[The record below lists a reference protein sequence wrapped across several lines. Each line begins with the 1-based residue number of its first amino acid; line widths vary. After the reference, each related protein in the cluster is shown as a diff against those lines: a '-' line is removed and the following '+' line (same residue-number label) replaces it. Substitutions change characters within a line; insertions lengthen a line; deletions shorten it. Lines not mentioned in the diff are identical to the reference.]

1 MEFKN
6 QEFNSSKLISY
17 LNGLSSANRDAGVRE
32 LASVSDLKRADLL
45 NIYKYVS
52 IFGMSEL
59 FFDVFATHPLLVE
72 IKSNIK
78 PLEIGSVLILDP
90 GQNNNGGHHENY
102 NLFYAEK
109 AKSENKKCQ
118 IWGNCLSE
126 ASAKLTEL
134 AEINSSLLTKV
145 YGDRKDD
152 FSISIRKNINQAF
165 SDELEFFFG
174 DVFPSE
180 IIFHT
185 ACDYTLAGFLVW
197 LLSLDD
203 WRNIKVSIC
212 LMKIRRSQNQ
222 QLDNDVRHFIQ
233 EQLTLIQNEKSKNIT
248 VYSQSRTNIEFVG
261 KEYSDLIELQTLP
274 YLSNVNILKSVAK
287 PDVKKSFTIGFLGQT
302 REEKGILELIDF
314 LHENVIP
321 EYILFILQIDK
332 DALYRISPMHLDKV
346 KYLTEI
352 KSNIQIIDGYLDL
365 AEYHSIY
372 LSLDAV
378 ILPYRQQYVGRGS
391 GILDEA
397 VHFKKIVFCHENIQG
412 IISEALKQEINFFE
426 FENLFQNVNNI
437 LRSKTKVSRL
447 IIKEDQY
454 IKISVKLGLKGK
466 MTIVSFS
473 GFGNQEKNEP
483 SENFANPKYTNGN
496 QIFIIDKQRSWGNNF
511 DFENISN
518 CLKPYLSKNVMTIGS
533 SMGGFLAILASK
545 YIRTEVCVIFNPQF
559 SVHPD
564 IIPGGSYYT
573 EWVNKI
579 KKWKYPS
586 LSNSFNAHTRY
597 YVLTSDS
604 EQEKKHYVNF
614 PKQFNISLYIFKG
627 WEHSVA
633 EHLKQKGL
641 LLPTIQQ
648 CSTRGKLEFK

>member
-6 QEFNSSKLISY
+6 QEFNSSKLITY

-165 SDELEFFFG
+165 RDELEFFFG

-185 ACDYTLAGFLVW
+185 ACDYTLAGFLAW
-197 LLSLDD
+197 LLTLDD
-203 WRNIKVSIC
+203 WRNIKVSSC

-222 QLDNDVRHFIQ
+222 KLDDDVRLFIQ
-233 EQLTLIQNEKSKNIT
+233 EQLTLIQNEKAKNIIS
-248 VYSQSRTNIEFVG
+248 YSQSLSNIEFLG
-261 KEYSDLIELQTLP
+261 KEFSDLIELQTLP
-274 YLSNVNILKSVAK
+274 YLSNVNISKSVAK

-314 LHENVIP
+314 LHDDAIP
-321 EYILFILQIDK
+321 EYIRFILQLDK
-332 DALYRISPMHLDKV
+332 DALYRISPIHLDKV
-346 KYLTEI
+346 KDLTKI
-352 KSNIQIIDGYLDL
+352 KSNIKIIDGYLDL
-365 AEYHSIY
+365 AEYHKIFSN
-372 LSLDAV
+372 LNAV
-378 ILPYRQQYVGRGS
+378 ILPYTESYLGRGS

-397 VHFKKIVFCHENIQG
+397 LYFGKKIYCH
-412 IISEALKQEINFFE
+412 
-426 FENLFQNVNNI
+426 
-437 LRSKTKVSRL
+437 
-447 IIKEDQY
+447 
-454 IKISVKLGLKGK
+454 
-466 MTIVSFS
+466 
-473 GFGNQEKNEP
+473 KN
-483 SENFANPKYTNGN
+483 
-496 QIFIIDKQRSWGNNF
+496 
-511 DFENISN
+511 
-518 CLKPYLSKNVMTIGS
+518 
-533 SMGGFLAILASK
+533 
-545 YIRTEVCVIFNPQF
+545 
-559 SVHPD
+559 
-564 IIPGGSYYT
+564 
-573 EWVNKI
+573 I
-579 KKWKYPS
+579 KKVVSKEYIE
-586 LSNSFNAHTRY
+586 NVTFFDY
-597 YVLTSDS
+597 S
-604 EQEKKHYVNF
+604 EIYD
-614 PKQFNISLYIFKG
+614 IF
-627 WEHSVA
+627 
-633 EHLKQKGL
+633 
-641 LLPTIQQ
+641 
-648 CSTRGKLEFK
+648 